1 MSNLLGS
8 NNAEES
14 TSEPPI
20 IEPST
25 PWVAAGDG
33 DLPLFQ
39 TALSKLQL
47 KIDAADENGFT
58 FYHAAAAYNRVHV
71 LRWLFDESRR
81 FLFKEHEKDVC
92 SSERQNFANAVDSDG
107 DTPLHHCD
115 NIEAAR
121 VLVEEG
127 NADHTITNK
136 EGKTALLCKQEELK
150 QSEDYDHDTD
160 DEADVDALKEMVEYL
175 ESLN

>member
-8 NNAEES
+8 NNEQEF

-81 FLFKEHEKDVC
+81 FLSKEHEKDVC

-107 DTPLHHCD
+107 
-115 NIEAAR
+115 E
-121 VLVEEG
+121 
-127 NADHTITNK
+127 
-136 EGKTALLCKQEELK
+136 
-150 QSEDYDHDTD
+150 
-160 DEADVDALKEMVEYL
+160 KEMDYPLYFCCRGDSGNL
-175 ESLN
+175 ESLISCNPKLPKATEYILAQKR